1 MNGGSALEMGV
12 GEGLWPPG
20 AEQIREQLIAKQ
32 MNDKY
37 ALLNLSVILLYSAQL
52 DSRVCISLL

>member
-1 MNGGSALEMGV
+1 MGV